1 MLRYCNTECQRKDW
15 AAVHKEECGMI
26 QSVAPHKPTSSMLLM
41 WRVLIRRIKEEQ
53 EGKSL
58 PNFDLIRYLTTH
70 IDAFPSEKKEHFG
83 VMAALIKKSLP
94 ATLPTDITPQE
105 IMHLF
110 CLFACNNFTVS
121 DGELKPLGLGI
132 YPPAALIN
140 HSCDP
145 NCVIIFE
152 GRQCTVR
159 SLRDITKDEEIT
171 FNYVEVGDPTET
183 RRSLPEVTPAPK
195 GVNEQNELRRAAKYD
210 REGAEAKKTGD
221 LVLARKKYKRA
232 FKIRRSLLLAH
243 DPLLGFNL
251 NELMNLCISLAPN
264 VGEAA
269 WREALL
275 YCSASLAVFER
286 IYPPRWPLV
295 GLQYLIH
302 GKLSFY
308 LKYTEAALE
317 SMQRALPILTITH
330 SSGHPLVRTLHTML
344 AEATAEWNYEK
355 DHNPRLHRLSP

>member
-1 MLRYCNTECQRKDW
+1 M
-15 AAVHKEECGMI
+15 
-26 QSVAPHKPTSSMLLM
+26 
-41 WRVLIRRIKEEQ
+41 
-53 EGKSL
+53 
-58 PNFDLIRYLTTH
+58 
-70 IDAFPSEKKEHFG
+70 
-83 VMAALIKKSLP
+83 
-94 ATLPTDITPQE
+94 
-105 IMHLF
+105 
-110 CLFACNNFTVS
+110 
-121 DGELKPLGLGI
+121 
-132 YPPAALIN
+132 
-140 HSCDP
+140 
-145 NCVIIFE
+145 
-152 GRQCTVR
+152 
-159 SLRDITKDEEIT
+159 
-171 FNYVEVGDPTET
+171 
-183 RRSLPEVTPAPK
+183 
-195 GVNEQNELRRAAKYD
+195 NEQNELRRAAKYD

-264 VGEAA
+264 GTHFPMARTRKTAPNSLLISCWAALAVGEAA

-317 SMQRALPILTITH
+317 SMQRALPILSITH
-330 SSGHPLVRTLHTML
+330 GSGHPLVRTLHTML